1 MMSFFPAPF
10 CAPAASTADAS
21 FNPLFRL
28 LEDFDNY
35 SRQAQAAPSV
45 PECRRQRTTQPRR
58 RPATFN
64 PKFDI
69 RETENTYE
77 LHGELPGLDR
87 ENVNI
92 EFTEPDTMVIR
103 GHVERSY
110 GSESNNNA
118 TTEETTTESTTETAI
133 SEETAAEDFTKI
145 EKPRSNSLQA
155 TVEDD
160 PEEATP
166 ASTPASSPKP
176 EVAKPAAETRT
187 QPAETQTQP
196 AQGQPRYR
204 RWERSVGEFARAFTF
219 STLVDHD
226 AVTASLNNGILTV
239 TVPKAAKPA
248 MRRIEIISY

>member
-28 LEDFDNY
+28 LEDYDNY

-92 EFTEPDTMVIR
+92 EFTEPDTMVNR

-166 ASTPASSPKP
+166 ASTPASSPNP
-176 EVAKPAAETRT
+176 EVAKPT
-187 QPAETQTQP
+187 AETQTQP
-196 AQGQPRYR
+196 AQSQPRFR

-219 STLVDHD
+219 SAPVNHD
-226 AVTASLNNGILTV
+226 GVTASLSNGILTV

-248 MRRIEIISY
+248 MRRIEIVSY

>member
-10 CAPAASTADAS
+10 CAPAATRPTTADVS
-21 FNPLFRL
+21 FIPLFRL

-35 SRQAQAAPSV
+35 SRQAQAAPGV

-64 PKFDI
+64 PKFDV

-77 LHGELPGLDR
+77 FHGELAGLER

-103 GHVERSY
+103 GRVERSY
-110 GSESNNNA
+110 GSDANENTN
-118 TTEETTTESTTETAI
+118 TEETATESTT
-133 SEETAAEDFTKI
+133 SEETATEEFTKV
-145 EKPRSNSLQA
+145 EKPRSNSFQA

-176 EVAKPAAETRT
+176 EVAKPAAEPQTR
-187 QPAETQTQP
+187 P
-196 AQGQPRYR
+196 AQNEPRYR
-204 RWERSVGEFARAFTF
+204 RWERSVGEFSRSFTF
-219 STLVDHD
+219 PALVDHNG
-226 AVTASLNNGILTV
+226 VTASLNNGILTV

-248 MRRIEIISY
+248 MRRIEISAS